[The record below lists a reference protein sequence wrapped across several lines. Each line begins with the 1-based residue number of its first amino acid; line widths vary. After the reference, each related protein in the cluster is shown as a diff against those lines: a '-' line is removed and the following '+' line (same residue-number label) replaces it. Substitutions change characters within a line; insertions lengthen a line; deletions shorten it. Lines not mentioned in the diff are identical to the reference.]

1 MDNEL
6 LKAKKEMNGLK
17 DQISKNERLLD
28 EGRRDIVNT
37 KQKLT
42 GKVFCLFVPRNYN
55 YSFLVILRSRF
66 NYSGIPITRETGQLG
81 KRDRDNSSS
90 YGMLGISLCQYQ
102 GILKGLCSVNV

>member
-28 EGRRDIVNT
+28 EGRRDIMNT

-42 GKVFCLFVPRNYN
+42 GELF
-55 YSFLVILRSRF
+55 FLS
-66 NYSGIPITRETGQLG
+66 LG
-81 KRDRDNSSS
+81 
-90 YGMLGISLCQYQ
+90 LF
-102 GILKGLCSVNV
+102 

>member
-28 EGRRDIVNT
+28 EGRRDIMNT

-42 GKVFCLFVPRNYN
+42 GELFF
-55 YSFLVILRSRF
+55 SFIVIVRMF
-66 NYSGIPITRETGQLG
+66 IRESPVLF
-81 KRDRDNSSS
+81 
-90 YGMLGISLCQYQ
+90 L
-102 GILKGLCSVNV
+102 